1 MNTTFTLSL
10 LAFLLIIQ
18 PANGRP
24 KPKANAAADAVA
36 VAAKNVISELGS
48 IFKVGP
54 GMRVFNTG
62 PSNNEDDDEIICAER
77 SIGKS
82 YCTEIQNYAEATQL
96 DKIDAEQFELF
107 KSYFQD
113 DIIIKPQNVASR
125 MQVEAEN
132 PSCNSKS
139 RIIYPKGA
147 LSKEAKWLLVVQ
159 HEQHKQGVLVEECEN
174 VVDSCSNDQNLPLS
188 ISAKCIQR
196 FAFRKVVV
204 LVNGVMKEQMVKLP
218 NFCECI
224 LCSDVAT

>member
-24 KPKANAAADAVA
+24 KPKANATAADA
-36 VAAKNVISELGS
+36 VAAKNVISQLGS

-54 GMRVFNTG
+54 GMMVFNTG
-62 PSNNEDDDEIICAER
+62 PSNNEDDEIICAER

-113 DIIIKPQNVASR
+113 DIIKPQNVASR
-125 MQVEAEN
+125 MQVEAEK

-147 LSKEAKWLLVVQ
+147 VSKEAKWLLVVQ

-174 VVDSCSNDQNLPLS
+174 VVKSCSNDQNLPLS

-196 FAFRKVVV
+196 FAFRNVVV